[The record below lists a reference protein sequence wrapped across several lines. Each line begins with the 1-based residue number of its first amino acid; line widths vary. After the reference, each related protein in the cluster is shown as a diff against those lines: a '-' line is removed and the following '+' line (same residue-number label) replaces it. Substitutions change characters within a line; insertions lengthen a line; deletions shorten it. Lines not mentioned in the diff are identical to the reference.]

1 MSEDKIAKLV
11 VRTRSGRRYEFPI
24 GGDLMTMGRAR
35 DCDLVLDDR
44 YASRHHARIEK
55 HGGRH
60 VLVDEGS
67 RNGTSVGGEAI
78 KGRHPLA
85 DGEEIQIGD
94 TNLLYVEESPGDS
107 TTRPIQPL
115 TRDQVESPV
124 QVDLQGWEVRLE
136 GKRLER
142 RLSVLEFKL
151 LGYLYAN
158 AGKVCARDELC
169 TEIWGEGAYTPE
181 MLHQLVHRLKRHLEP
196 DAESP
201 RYIISVPGVG
211 YKLKTREED

>member
-24 GGDLMTMGRAR
+24 SGDATTMGRAR

-67 RNGTSVGGEAI
+67 RNGTWVAGEAI

-107 TTRPIQPL
+107 TTKPIQPL
-115 TRDQVESPV
+115 TREQV
-124 QVDLQGWEVRLE
+124 
-136 GKRLER
+136 K
-142 RLSVLEFKL
+142 KL
-151 LGYLYAN
+151 
-158 AGKVCARDELC
+158 V
-169 TEIWGEGAYTPE
+169 
-181 MLHQLVHRLKRHLEP
+181 
-196 DAESP
+196 S
-201 RYIISVPGVG
+201 
-211 YKLKTREED
+211 ED